1 MNLAKF
7 AREIHEQSVA
17 HGWWENGDLIEK
29 LTMIHSEISEAV
41 DEYRNA
47 RPMVYVPDLVSDDE
61 AVPRYETDWAKFDGR
76 KPEGIAVELA
86 DMCIRIFDLMA
97 HCGCED
103 VLQVTDLLLLGGR
116 MERSL
121 PHLAAELHDDVSGA
135 YRAMRVLTS
144 EQVQADDTIDLV
156 DAVYLIADWLRNRKI
171 NLWDVMRL
179 KHEYNKTRAYRHGG
193 KKC

>member
-17 HGWWENGDLIEK
+17 HGWWESGDLVEK

-47 RPMVYVPDLVSDDE
+47 RPMVYVLDLEGDE
-61 AVPRYETDWAKFDGR
+61 AAPRYETDQAKFGGR

-86 DMCIRIFDLMA
+86 DVCIRIFDLMA
-97 HCGCED
+97 HCVCED
-103 VLQVTDLLLLGGR
+103 VLQVTDLLLSGGQ

-121 PHLAAELHDDVSGA
+121 PHLAAELHYDVSEA
-135 YRAMRVLTS
+135 YRAMRVLTA
-144 EQVQADDTIDLV
+144 EQVQADDAIDLV
-156 DAVYLIADWLRNRKI
+156 DAVYLIADWLRNQKV

-179 KHEYNKTRAYRHGG
+179 KHEYNKGRAYRHGG